1 MKRIVIDT
9 NIFVS
14 AVLGGTLKVV
24 LDYWREKRFT
34 LLVTDEIVRE
44 YLEVLRRPK
53 FGLPGSVVDNI
64 IAYIFHRAEFVT
76 PIERLHIVE
85 ADPQDNKFLEAA
97 IAGNA
102 DEIISGD
109 GHLLNL
115 RTFKH
120 IPIIT
125 AHEFIESLKNQ
136 LPE

>member
-9 NIFVS
+9 NVFVS

-76 PIERLHIVE
+76 PIEKVHVVE
-85 ADPQDNKFLEAA
+85 ADPKDNKFLEAA
-97 IAGNA
+97 LAGNA

-115 RTFKH
+115 QTFQQ